1 MKDDALPPQV
11 ARPAFLGAVA
21 VLCFLTGLIAY
32 AGFVPLATTLTL
44 SGRLVSST
52 PEVVLQPPYGGP
64 VAEVLVARHDHVAA
78 GDVLLRLDTTV
89 ETKQVAAVQAQQ
101 ARLRTEN
108 AVITAL
114 LTTDMPVSV
123 SVSVSVPATASGS
136 GPVSGPVL
144 DGAAG
149 HGHEYALQMQLAYA
163 EHQAKQQSVGALAQQ
178 ITLLE
183 GEVALT
189 ERQLSGM
196 QARADRQAGL
206 LQKGVLKRTEVEAFS
221 EQVLMVAA
229 EIEGSRGTLAALR
242 DRQAQM
248 AAQAQIVLLQ
258 VRQRLTA
265 TRARNIKQLQDIDQ
279 HLAELKDRIERATI
293 HAPISGTVT
302 RLDLPARDA
311 YAARGKTVLAIAQP
325 LAQPHLELTVPT
337 TYIDQLRPGM
347 VGRLVLPSLPQRAM
361 PRIETQLAAI
371 SPRAA
376 LDEAG
381 QPTGFAA
388 QADLSLDASQRLAS
402 ALSDLRL
409 SEDMPVQVIIEV
421 RETTL
426 AQYLLAPLAAAF
438 QRALQD

>member
-11 ARPAFLGAVA
+11 ARPAFLGALA

-123 SVSVSVPATASGS
+123 PATASGS
-136 GPVSGPVL
+136 GPVPGPVL

-189 ERQLSGM
+189 KRQLSGM

-311 YAARGKTVLAIAQP
+311 YAARGKTVLTIAQP

>member
-11 ARPAFLGAVA
+11 ARPAFLGALA

-101 ARLRTEN
+101 ARLRAEN

-114 LTTDMPVSV
+114 LTTDMPA
-123 SVSVSVPATASGS
+123 SVPVSGS

-163 EHQAKQQSVGALAQQ
+163 EHQAKRQSVGALAQQ

>member
-11 ARPAFLGAVA
+11 ARPAFLGALA

-101 ARLRTEN
+101 ARLRAEN

-123 SVSVSVPATASGS
+123 
-136 GPVSGPVL
+136 PVSGPVL

>member
-11 ARPAFLGAVA
+11 ARPAFLGALA
-21 VLCFLTGLIAY
+21 VLCFLTGLVAY

-101 ARLRTEN
+101 ARLRAEN

-123 SVSVSVPATASGS
+123 
-136 GPVSGPVL
+136 PVSGPVL

>member
-11 ARPAFLGAVA
+11 ARPAFLGALA
-21 VLCFLTGLIAY
+21 VLCFLTGLVAY

-101 ARLRTEN
+101 ARLRAEN

-123 SVSVSVPATASGS
+123 PVSGS